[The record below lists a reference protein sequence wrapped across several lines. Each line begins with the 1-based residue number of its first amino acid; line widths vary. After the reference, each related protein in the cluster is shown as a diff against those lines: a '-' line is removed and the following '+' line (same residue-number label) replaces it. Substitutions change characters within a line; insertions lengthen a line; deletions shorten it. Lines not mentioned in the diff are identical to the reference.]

1 MLFDLPEYPGP
12 FSERLRMLKEL
23 SIAANLSHLQVIPQQ
38 RYASQAALK
47 AALDA
52 IIKKGGEG
60 LMLHHQNAQYLATR
74 SDQVLKLKKHQ
85 DAEAVVLEHLPGKGK
100 YLGMM
105 GSVRVR
111 MRNGKTFKIGSGF
124 SDYERQ
130 HPPAIGS
137 VVTFKYYD
145 VTINGIPKFASYLR
159 QKPEN

>member
-1 MLFDLPEYPGP
+1 M
-12 FSERLRMLKEL
+12 
-23 SIAANLSHLQVIPQQ
+23 
-38 RYASQAALK
+38 
-47 AALDA
+47 
-52 IIKKGGEG
+52 
-60 LMLHHQNAQYLATR
+60 
-74 SDQVLKLKKHQ
+74 
-85 DAEAVVLEHLPGKGK
+85 LEHLPGKGK

-130 HPPAIGS
+130 HPPAICS